1 MTQMQHPGRF
11 AGVTT
16 LDQLYE
22 KLKDVKMGPGWN
34 KPEPS
39 LYPAPKKTFVPAH
52 WSYKDARAALSIAG
66 DLVSTELAERRNLIL
81 ANPIPGN
88 TYATTRTLVAAYQM
102 VRGHETARS
111 HRHTPNALRL
121 VVETGPET
129 YTIVQGQKFL
139 MEPGDVLLTPNWL
152 WHGHANESDSD
163 AYWIDFLD
171 APLVQLLEPMFFE
184 HFPDGVEKATNI
196 AHDSPM
202 RFAWKDTKARLA
214 EASRKGGVREVSL
227 GNPSGGPALDSTAL
241 YVQEVES
248 GATTDRAQTTANS
261 IFAVISGEGESD
273 IDGMPFRWSRGDVF
287 AVPSWR
293 PFTHTAIGGSAYLL
307 RVTDEP
313 VMKMLNWLRTAG

>member
-1 MTQMQHPGRF
+1 MTELQGPDRF
-11 AGVTT
+11 AGVET
-16 LDQLYE
+16 LDDLYAE
-22 KLKDVKMGPGWN
+22 LKETGMGPGWN

-52 WSYKDARAALSIAG
+52 WSYKDARAALSVAG

-102 VRGHETARS
+102 VRGKETARS

-121 VVETGPET
+121 VMETGPET
-129 YTIVQGQKFL
+129 YTIVQGRKYL

-152 WHGHANESDSD
+152 WHGHANESDTD

-184 HFPDGVEKATNI
+184 HFPEGIEKATEV
-196 AHDSPM
+196 ALESPM
-202 RFAWKDTKARLA
+202 RFAWKDTQARLGA
-214 EASRKGGVREVSL
+214 APLERGMRQVALGDAAGGS
-227 GNPSGGPALDSTAL
+227 ALDSIAL
-241 YVQEVES
+241 AVQQIEP
-248 GATTDRAQTTANS
+248 GAATPRRQTTANS
-261 IFAVISGEGESD
+261 IFAVMFGEGETEV
-273 IDGMPFRWSRGDVF
+273 DGEHFRWSRGDVF

-293 PFTHTAIGGSAYLL
+293 PFSHKAIGGTAHLL
-307 RVTDEP
+307 RVSDEP
-313 VMKMLNWLRTAG
+313 VMRMLNWLRETD